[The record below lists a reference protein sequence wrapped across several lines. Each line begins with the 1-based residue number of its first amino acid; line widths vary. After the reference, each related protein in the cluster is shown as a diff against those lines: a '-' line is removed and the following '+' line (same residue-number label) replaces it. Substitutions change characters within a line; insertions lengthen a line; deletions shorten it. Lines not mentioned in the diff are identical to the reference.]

1 MKKYKCLN
9 LDDYILP
16 GYEEITGDALYRING
31 GGRIEPEQNENP
43 PEGTSSNSSDNYT
56 VQAGLSAGPN
66 GISLGIDFVCDSEY
80 QYIGNT
86 MSLSFGVGTPEGHT
100 RLGGTRIYSV
110 RRKEN
115 D

>member
-1 MKKYKCLN
+1 MKRKKYPKFE
-9 LDDYILP
+9 DYDFSDCR
-16 GYEEITGDALYRING
+16 EITGDELYRING

-43 PEGTSSNSSDNYT
+43 PEVTSSNSSDNYT
-56 VQAGLSAGPN
+56 VQSGLSAGPN
-66 GISLGIDFVCDSEY
+66 GISFGVDFVCDSEY

-86 MSLSFGVGTPEGHT
+86 MSLSFGVGTHEVHT
-100 RLGGTRIYSV
+100 RLGGTWIYSV

>member
-9 LDDYILP
+9 LDDCILP

-31 GGRIEPEQNENP
+31 GGRIQPDQNENP
-43 PEGTSSNSSDNYT
+43 
-56 VQAGLSAGPN
+56 
-66 GISLGIDFVCDSEY
+66 
-80 QYIGNT
+80 
-86 MSLSFGVGTPEGHT
+86 PEGHT

>member
-1 MKKYKCLN
+1 MNYGEYKDLESAQGKY
-9 LDDYILP
+9 
-16 GYEEITGDALYRING
+16 YE
-31 GGRIEPEQNENP
+31 
-43 PEGTSSNSSDNYT
+43 S
-56 VQAGLSAGPN
+56 GLSAGPN
-66 GISLGIDFVCDSEY
+66 GISLGVDFVCDSEY

-86 MSLSFGVGTPEGHT
+86 MSLSFGVGTPEVHT